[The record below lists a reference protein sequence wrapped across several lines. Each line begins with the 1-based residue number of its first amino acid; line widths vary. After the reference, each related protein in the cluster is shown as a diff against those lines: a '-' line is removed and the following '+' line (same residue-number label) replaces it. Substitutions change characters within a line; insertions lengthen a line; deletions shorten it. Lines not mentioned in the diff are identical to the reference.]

1 MQDDRPNAA
10 SAAQRAGVGRG
21 LGVSA
26 GAPWT
31 SRIESVGVCLPRQ
44 RLSTREL
51 MASCPGAADVDLEGL
66 TGIRWR
72 RVCSDDEDSHSLA
85 RDAALDCLAHSRHR
99 GPDIEM
105 LITCSITKY
114 RGRRDVNY
122 EPGVSF
128 VVKNEIGAAGALHF
142 DLSNAC
148 AGMLTGVL
156 ILDDFIRRGA
166 VRRGMV
172 VSGESITSLSRNATG
187 SVQGIASPELASLTL
202 GDAGAA
208 VILER
213 NADGTPGITACDLVT
228 FAEYSDLCVA
238 RPCPHGPGAVMHT
251 DAKALHQVAILCC
264 VPSLRRALERSG
276 TSWGEIDWVIP
287 HQSSE
292 RAIREGTRYVS
303 SQLGGVPKHI
313 VYNLEAY
320 GNTSSTT
327 HFVALYGHL
336 RERRIQ
342 PGQQVAM
349 LCFASG
355 LVVGAVVFTM
365 DHLVEAYARPA

>member
-10 SAAQRAGVGRG
+10 TAVP
-21 LGVSA
+21 SA
-26 GAPWT
+26 GAGRSSGASASAPWR
-31 SRIESVGVCLPRQ
+31 SRIESVGVCLPRR

-51 MASCPGAADVDLEGL
+51 MAACPAAADVDLEGL

-72 RVCSDDEDSHSLA
+72 RVCSDDEDSHTLA
-85 RDAALDCLAHSRHR
+85 RDAALDCLARSRHR
-99 GPDIEM
+99 PGNVEM
-105 LITCSITKY
+105 VINCSITRY
-114 RGRRDVNY
+114 RGRRDLNY

-128 VVKNEIGAAGALHF
+128 VVKNEIGAPDALHF

-156 ILDDFIRRGA
+156 ILDDFIRRGV
-166 VRRGMV
+166 VRCGMV
-172 VSGESITSLSRNATG
+172 VSGESISSLSRNAIG
-187 SVQGIASPELASLTL
+187 SVEGIASPELASLTV

-213 NADGTPGITACDLVT
+213 NAAGTPGITACDLVT

-238 RPCPHGPGAVMHT
+238 RPCPSGPGAVMHT
-251 DAKALHQVAILCC
+251 DAKALHQLAILCC
-264 VPSLRRALERSG
+264 VPAVRRALERSG
-276 TSWGEIDWVIP
+276 TAWGEVDWVIP

-313 VYNLEAY
+313 VYNLEEY

-327 HFVALYGHL
+327 HFVALHGQL
-336 RERRIQ
+336 REGRIRA
-342 PGQQVAM
+342 GEQVAM
-349 LCFASG
+349 LSFASG

-365 DHLVEAYARPA
+365 DHLAEAHARTA